1 MRDFSDKNFG
11 LIIAFW
17 LPGFLCLWGLFYVS
31 SVQDSWLQI
40 ANASENAK
48 IGSFLYATVA
58 SLALGLLLN
67 GIRWATVD
75 QFLRLPFCRVPPFNE
90 AIFHGNEK
98 QLAAF
103 SLIIEGHYRYYQFCA
118 GALVAIVAVGVY
130 AAVTGQPVPRETWAT
145 AAVVIGILFFA
156 ARDAMAKYCRRTQ
169 KIIDTIK

>member
-1 MRDFSDKNFG
+1 VKDFSEKNFG

-31 SVQDSWLQI
+31 SAQDSWLQI

-67 GIRWATVD
+67 GVRWATID
-75 QFLRLPFCRVPPFNE
+75 QVLKIPYCRVPPFNE
-90 AIFHGNEK
+90 AIFQGTDK
-98 QLAAF
+98 QLVAF
-103 SLIIEGHYRYYQFCA
+103 ALVVEGHYRYYQFYA

-130 AAVTGQPVPRETWAT
+130 AAVTGRTVPCETWAT
-145 AAVVIGILFFA
+145 AVVIIGVLFFA
-156 ARDAMAKYCRRTQ
+156 ARDTLAKYCRRTQ